1 MQGKCIELQGSLT
14 DINAVNR
21 SKAWHEVTD
30 KSGVVQT
37 LESVPTEWNPD
48 LFRSGTVNAFR
59 AHPDANCMFLASD
72 FALPAVQS
80 ALESVGKWAKRG
92 DPNHVWIASQDVFP
106 EAVKAMQDGYVDV
119 GTSYDAYAHA
129 KEAIRQ
135 AVLIAKGEKPDCPDD
150 NCLVKG
156 RLVTQENVNTI
167 QNLWSRP
174 DK

>member
-1 MQGKCIELQGSLT
+1 
-14 DINAVNR
+14 
-21 SKAWHEVTD
+21 
-30 KSGVVQT
+30 
-37 LESVPTEWNPD
+37 
-48 LFRSGTVNAFR
+48 
-59 AHPDANCMFLASD
+59 MFLASD

-106 EAVKAMQDGYVDV
+106 EAVKAMQDGYVDL

-135 AVLIAKGEKPDCPDD
+135 AVLIAKGEKPDCPDG

>member
-1 MQGKCIELQGSLT
+1 
-14 DINAVNR
+14 
-21 SKAWHEVTD
+21 
-30 KSGVVQT
+30 
-37 LESVPTEWNPD
+37 
-48 LFRSGTVNAFR
+48 
-59 AHPDANCMFLASD
+59 
-72 FALPAVQS
+72 
-80 ALESVGKWAKRG
+80 
-92 DPNHVWIASQDVFP
+92 
-106 EAVKAMQDGYVDV
+106 MQDGYVDD

-135 AVLIAKGEKPDCPDD
+135 AVLIAKGEKPDCADG